1 MIKEMNIIRIRNNNL
16 NDNTLLYRG
25 KIQGKRTNRR
35 PRGKVPLFPSWTG
48 FVADLRWKSPGRI
61 SSSESTPT
69 RNQSEASKN
78 LTNKSNQ
85 LLLLICFI
93 M

>member
-35 PRGKVPLFPSWTG
+35 PQGEGSSLPLLDWFCG
-48 FVADLRWKSPGRI
+48 
-61 SSSESTPT
+61 
-69 RNQSEASKN
+69 
-78 LTNKSNQ
+78 
-85 LLLLICFI
+85 
-93 M
+93 